1 MFSHLKLCIRV
12 FRFYVTAEAIVVPI
26 IMLGARWV
34 VKNIKF
40 TPNNS
45 QTSNTFHS
53 RIRFF

>member
-1 MFSHLKLCIRV
+1 MLSLLKLCIRV

-45 QTSNTFHS
+45 QT
-53 RIRFF
+53 